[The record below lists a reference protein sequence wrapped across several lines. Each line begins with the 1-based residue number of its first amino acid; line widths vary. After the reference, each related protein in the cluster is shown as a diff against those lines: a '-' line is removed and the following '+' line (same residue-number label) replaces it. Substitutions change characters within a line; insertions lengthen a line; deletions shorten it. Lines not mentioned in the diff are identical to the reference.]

1 MVRKF
6 IISSLLLFI
15 CGLFSIEASTN
26 PIPSSSKQNKNI
38 VLYDIISDDSIEL
51 SWKNIV
57 EEDFTSVTGFFLNDV
72 FSFYREINGANDTTY
87 VNFQMGN
94 TVQVEHFHP
103 DDENYYSYSLR
114 RVNFSSPAWKK
125 YIQCKIYNKDNH
137 KWSIS
142 DRRTDK
148 DWILGNSYSIDKLLF
163 HDVSDEEDSTFIA
176 IIIFFLIYL
185 ALAVILPFWD
195 NDNYGCVWWLVG
207 FLFSL
212 GCAIFIESN
221 MQKQLFLLL
230 LSIISTSILFKI
242 PRYVG
247 KVRYVSQILI
257 GIVIISIFTYRQF
270 FIIDETFKFEDG
282 QELNIKW
289 KRGTCLIK
297 RYYIKQM
304 LSNMIPVKVKSKG
317 KEYVL
322 YVSKYEF
329 SEDDSSVVT
338 GKPFNWFN
346 VLFKFNRPLENFSFR
361 ESQIMQELL
370 SKITGVEFDFL
381 SYEEWCAA
389 SLYKNHSPNSYDF
402 VNVDEGVPNENG
414 LVNIIGNMPEYTSN
428 YYASNYKLGLAAD
441 TLIRSYNNVFVAGSA
456 YECTDSIN
464 TSIVNKNISE
474 GYVGFR
480 LVYRPNDIG
489 ARRFCIIGNLRS
501 DRKHTDLPQQ
511 IKLISIDGHSIDRIS
526 NYESFEELLI
536 ECRFKN
542 KTIRAIDLQNNKE
555 FSFQHPKGFEY
566 YDFEPQFSF
575 VGL

>member
-1 MVRKF
+1 MERKF

-15 CGLFSIEASTN
+15 CGLFSIEALAN

-38 VLYDIISDDSIEL
+38 VLYDIMLDDSIEL
-51 SWKNIV
+51 SWKNIF

-72 FSFYREINGANDTTY
+72 YSFYREINGANDTTY
-87 VNFQMGN
+87 MNFQMGN
-94 TVQVEHFHP
+94 TVQVEHFYP
-103 DDENYYSYSLR
+103 DDENYHSYSLR
-114 RVNFSSPAWKK
+114 RVNLSSPNWEE
-125 YIQCKIYNKDNH
+125 YIQCKVYNKDNH
-137 KWSIS
+137 KWSIYKKGEGWQIGS
-142 DRRTDK
+142 R
-148 DWILGNSYSIDKLLF
+148 YCIDKLLF
-163 HDVSDEEDSTFIA
+163 HDISDGDDDSTFIA
-176 IIIFFLIYL
+176 VFLFFFIYL
-185 ALAVILPFWD
+185 AFAAVLPFWD
-195 NDNYGCVWWLVG
+195 NDDYGWVWWLVG

-212 GCAIFIESN
+212 GCAIFIESY
-221 MQKQLFLLL
+221 MQRQLFLLL
-230 LSIISTSILFKI
+230 LSIISTFILFKI

-257 GIVIISIFTYRQF
+257 GIVIISIFTYKQF
-270 FIIDETFKFEDG
+270 FVIDETFKFKDG

-297 RYYIKQM
+297 RHYIKQM
-304 LSNMIPVKVKSKG
+304 LSEMIPVKVESKG
-317 KEYVL
+317 KEYIL

-329 SEDDSSVVT
+329 SEDDYSVVA
-338 GKPFNWFN
+338 GDPFNWLD
-346 VLFKFNRPLENFSFR
+346 VLSRSNRPLYGFSFR
-361 ESQIMQELL
+361 ESQIMQEFL
-370 SKITGVEFDFL
+370 SKITGVQFDLL
-381 SYEEWCAA
+381 SHEEWYAA

-402 VNVDEGVPNENG
+402 VNVDEGAPNENG
-414 LVNIIGNMPEYTSN
+414 LVNINGNMPEYTSN
-428 YYASNYKLGLAAD
+428 YYAGNYSLGLAAD
-441 TLIRSYNNVFVAGSA
+441 TLIRSYNNVLVAGSA
-456 YECTDSIN
+456 YECTDSIIIS
-464 TSIVNKNISE
+464 TVNKNIRE
-474 GYVGFR
+474 GHVGFR

-511 IKLISIDGHSIDRIS
+511 IKLISIDGHSIDGIS

-566 YDFEPQFSF
+566 YDFEPLFSF